1 MAIKRG
7 SKVETS
13 FGSASMTDLMFLL
26 IIFFM
31 VAMTMVNTNA
41 LQIMLPKGASRVD
54 DKPTT
59 TVTVTDKLEYFI
71 DGNPINYEQLEP
83 MLKERF
89 AGVEKPVVMVS
100 MDKHVQVDEFAKL
113 MNMAKRGGFSLFMM
127 TTP

>member
-41 LQIMLPKGASRVD
+41 LQIMLPKGTNRVN

-59 TVTVTDKLEYFI
+59 TITVTSKLEYFI
-71 DGNPINYEQLEP
+71 DGNPVNYEQIEP
-83 MLKERF
+83 MLKKRF
-89 AGVEKPVVMVS
+89 EGVKKPMVMVN

-113 MNMAKRGGFSLFMM
+113 MNMAKRGGYSLFMM

>member
-41 LQIMLPKGASRVD
+41 LQIMLPKGTNRVN

-59 TVTVTDKLEYFI
+59 TITVTSKLEYFI
-71 DGNPINYEQLEP
+71 DGNPVNYEQIEP
-83 MLKERF
+83 MLKKRF
-89 AGVEKPVVMVS
+89 EGVKKPLVMVN

-113 MNMAKRGGFSLFMM
+113 MNMAKRGGYSLFMM

>member
-41 LQIMLPKGASRVD
+41 LQVLLPKGTTRVD
-54 DKPTT
+54 EKPTT
-59 TVTVTDKLEYFI
+59 TVTVTENLEYFI
-71 DGNPINYEQLEP
+71 DGNPTTFDALEP
-83 MLKERF
+83 LLVKRF
-89 AGVEKPVVMVS
+89 EGVEKPVVMVS
-100 MDKHVQVDEFAKL
+100 MDKNVRVDEFAKL
-113 MNMAKRGGFSLFMM
+113 MNMAKRCGFSLFMM
-127 TTP
+127 TAP